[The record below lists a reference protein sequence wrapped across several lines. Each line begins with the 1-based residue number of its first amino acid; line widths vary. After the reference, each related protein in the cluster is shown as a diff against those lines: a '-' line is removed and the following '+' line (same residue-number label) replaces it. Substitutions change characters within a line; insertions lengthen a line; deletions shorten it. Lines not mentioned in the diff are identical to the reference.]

1 MAQIKYKRLAAA
13 ICAWLV
19 VGGAFAA
26 GPPAAGIAAEGRGDW
41 AAAAEVYRA
50 QLQAHPDDVTL
61 WRRLSDVEAKQGQAQ
76 AAAEALDHAAALQP
90 HDAELQAADAHAWSV
105 AKQPHKALAAI
116 ARALALAPDNVD
128 YLLAQSQLANWAGD
142 YPLAERSLK
151 RVHELAPQRT
161 DVLATTARSEAWQ
174 GDLAGAI
181 RTMHTYLAAHPDDK
195 DAWLDQA
202 RFLAW
207 RGDYPAATDALADYR
222 KRFGSDAGEQA
233 LSARVYAW
241 AGWRHHALALNT
253 PLLAAQPDNYER
265 NYTQALA
272 LLGSAMPRTA
282 RPYTATVAR
291 LQPGT
296 QETEDLQRVTDARTA
311 SFVEF
316 PFEHHWDSQ
325 GITVDHAQ
333 AGLDLWLND
342 RTTLLVDAAANRY
355 RARAG
360 SAFTAVDG
368 SESVDESRLRV
379 GVRQALNADYAIE
392 GWIGASHFDEGG
404 GSTGIG
410 SLALFAQPND
420 TWRWQARL
428 ERDRV
433 GVSPRAASLGLSR
446 NGGVIEGWWT
456 PDLNWTLD
464 AYARHDNY
472 SDSNQRNEA
481 AFALRRATVRNG
493 WLNLDLGVA
502 GQWFGFDH
510 RLNHGYYSPTDYRR
524 FALTAAAYFRISD
537 RVGLQVQTSLGRQ
550 RDETFSGWRRAND
563 IDGNLV
569 IGIDSPWQLSLHAGY
584 SQRILESGAYAGHVW
599 GATLTRRF

>member
-13 ICAWLV
+13 LCALLAT
-19 VGGAFAA
+19 GGVLAA
-26 GPPAAGIAAEGRGDW
+26 EPPAAGIAAEGRGDW
-41 AAAAEVYRA
+41 AAAAQVYRA
-50 QLQAHPDDVTL
+50 QLQTHPEDAAL

-105 AKQPHKALAAI
+105 AKQPQKALAAI

-128 YLLAQSQLANWAGD
+128 FLLAQSQLANWAGD
-142 YPLAERSLK
+142 YPLAASSLK

-161 DVLATTARSEAWQ
+161 DVLAATARSEAWQ
-174 GDLAGAI
+174 GDLADAI
-181 RTMHTYLAAHPDDK
+181 RTMRAYLAAHPDDK
-195 DAWLDQA
+195 DAQLDLA

-207 RGDYPAATDALADYR
+207 RGDYAAATDTLADYR
-222 KRFGSDAGEQA
+222 KRFGSSADEQA

-253 PLLAAQPDNYER
+253 PLLQAEPDNYAH
-265 NYTQALA
+265 NYTQSLA
-272 LLGSAMPRTA
+272 LLGGFIPRTA
-282 RPYTATVAR
+282 RPSTATVAR

-296 QETEDLQRVTDARTA
+296 KETQDLQRVTDTRTA
-311 SFVEF
+311 SFVEL
-316 PFEHHWDSQ
+316 PIEHHWDSQ
-325 GITVDHAQ
+325 GISVDHVQ

-342 RTTLLVDAAANRY
+342 RTTLLVDAAKNRY

-368 SESVDESRLRV
+368 SQRVDESRLRV

-404 GSTGIG
+404 GNTGIG
-410 SLALFAQPND
+410 SLGLSAQPND
-420 TWRWQARL
+420 NWRWQARL

-456 PDLNWTLD
+456 PDLRWTLD

-472 SDSNQRNEA
+472 SDSNQRDEV

-502 GQWFGFDH
+502 GQWFGFDR
-510 RLNHGYYSPTDYRR
+510 RLDHGYYSPTSYRR
-524 FALTAAAYFRISD
+524 FALTAAAYFHISED
-537 RVGLQVQTSLGRQ
+537 VGFQLQAGFGRQ

-569 IGIDSPWQLSLHAGY
+569 IGINSPWQLGLHAGY

-599 GATLTRRF
+599 GVTLTRRF